1 MVRHYKDIFQV
12 MKYTDII
19 DNCPLCETE
28 GGKCHGE
35 CPYYSEC
42 YSDYDDEDEEDGGR
56 A

>member
-1 MVRHYKDIFQV
+1 MISRALYDWWKIQ
-12 MKYTDII
+12 
-19 DNCPLCETE
+19 PPCETE

-42 YSDYDDEDEEDGGR
+42 YSDYDDEDDEDDEDGGR